1 MSKMKKSNKNTVF
14 FNWLF
19 TNSTAWNYEKYQGLG
34 YASSM
39 IPALKEIYKDDPE
52 GLHKAVNNHMQF
64 FNSNATTAPLI
75 IGATLAMEEELK
87 GEATEAVAGLKTGL
101 MGALAGIGDTL
112 FNVLPATIF
121 GAIASYMALDGN
133 PIGVIIF
140 VAYFI
145 LKNIIAY
152 NFMTIGYKEG
162 TKLITTLSGKLK
174 NITKAANALGILVV
188 GGLIPSVVRATVAY
202 SYVQGDVSVSFQ
214 DTLDMVMPGLVPLL
228 VVALT
233 YWMLGRK
240 NLNSTRVIFILLIGG
255 IVLYALGILA

>member
-1 MSKMKKSNKNTVF
+1 MKSKKNTVF
-14 FNWLF
+14 YNWLF

-52 GLHKAVNNHMQF
+52 GLHKAVENHMQF

-75 IGATLAMEEELK
+75 IGATLAMEEEMK

-112 FNVLPATIF
+112 FVVLPSTIF
-121 GAIASYMALDGN
+121 GAIASYMALEGN
-133 PIGVIIF
+133 PIGVIILM
-140 VAYFI
+140 AYFI
-145 LKNIIAY
+145 VKNVIAY
-152 NFMTIGYKEG
+152 YFMSVGYKEG

-174 NITKAANALGILVV
+174 NITRAANALGILVV
-188 GGLIPSVVRATVAY
+188 GGLIPSVVKASVAY
-202 SYVQGDVSVSFQ
+202 TYVNGDITMPIQES
-214 DTLDMVMPGLVPLL
+214 LDMIMPGLVPLA
-228 VVALT
+228 VVAAT

-240 NLNSTRVIFILLIGG
+240 SLNSTKVIFILLFAGVG
-255 IVLYALGILA
+255 LFALGILA